1 MLWNYRMAG
10 IGRIQS
16 LNYMTN
22 NEIKFIELLDKTG
35 ASWKALFDVGSKSV
49 IIGISDSLLSTWDI
63 QKHKNPITLFLK
75 QFGSL
80 KIQWMLAEENV
91 QDYIFVSDH
100 FKKEDEQTM
109 TLGELDDYLKN
120 KIIEAEDESKSIG
133 FKTNQ

>member
-1 MLWNYRMAG
+1 MK
-10 IGRIQS
+10 
-16 LNYMTN
+16 

-35 ASWKALFDVGSKSV
+35 DAWKVLFDVDGKSV
-49 IIGISDSLLSTWDI
+49 IIGVSDTLVSIWGI
-63 QKHKNPITLFLK
+63 QRHKNPITLFLK

-100 FKKEDEQTM
+100 FKKENEQTM

-120 KIIEAEDESKSIG
+120 KIIEAEEKSMSIG
-133 FKTNQ
+133 FKVD